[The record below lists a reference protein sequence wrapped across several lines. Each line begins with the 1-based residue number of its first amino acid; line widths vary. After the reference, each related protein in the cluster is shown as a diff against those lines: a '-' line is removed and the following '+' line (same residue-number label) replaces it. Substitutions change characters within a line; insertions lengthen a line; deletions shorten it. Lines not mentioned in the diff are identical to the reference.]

1 MEIPVTQT
9 CILQQGR
16 CPHGT
21 LFRGSSA
28 TETPLRRLW
37 TTGSGIFR
45 EKWEVLVDDRGDLNG
60 DATSVIPIVCVFTH
74 FLRIGSSPSA
84 SKKKLLLEHTWLAPF
99 LLDMFVDGG
108 C

>member
-1 MEIPVTQT
+1 MV
-9 CILQQGR
+9 
-16 CPHGT
+16 H
-21 LFRGSSA
+21 F
-28 TETPLRRLW
+28 
-37 TTGSGIFR
+37 SGEAQLPKHHCVVCGQPDLGFS

-60 DATSVIPIVCVFTH
+60 DATSVIPIVGVFTH